1 MTSSE
6 NRPTDSKTPTD
17 SGVSRRSFL
26 TTAGLVAAGAAAA
39 SVWPAAMA
47 AAAPVQL
54 DSVPVDQPPVLYSR
68 QVRSGRSGEAF
79 LIAGSGFS
87 STASARAW
95 LVPNGPGTIPATPP
109 VAAVAATVSS
119 VTDDSIVLV
128 IPAASPTDVYAIYVS
143 SADGTAFSAPFLLNA
158 AQAWFLDA
166 QQASPG
172 DQLTV
177 YGDNLTLGTAAATV
191 ELVSGSAVV
200 ATSVVDSD
208 PYHLTVDVPAST
220 TIGTY
225 LVRVSNGH
233 GGTAGQDQTLSL
245 AVVAPAGAPTTTID
259 VVADHGAD
267 PTGVADSTAALQAAL
282 DAAAASSTGAQVTI
296 PAGTYSIAGKLSLGA
311 CLATVVIRGA
321 GRTVTTVRMSDSTV
335 FSPSMPR
342 SQATD
347 TYGVSAADDK
357 GMLYLAPS
365 SVPVTVAGI
374 TFDTNQRRLIGL
386 ELDGRHNVTLS
397 DVGVE
402 NVDYPQDVWLYVG
415 GYGLLGQNLRNLTV
429 SNCDFHCANGAFLI
443 AVTDVRIQD
452 SVFRLF
458 FPRAAGASNS
468 PQRQA
473 DDSGIK
479 VWGAKRLV
487 VRRNHFERGSTTYY
501 YARAVQTGALKVPAS
516 VFGTPDA
523 GGVED
528 IFCGQ
533 NTVVGAGEPATNC
546 GESMVGDQFNAV
558 QGGRRSLTTSA
569 ATATTI
575 ATTDV
580 TFALASNLDPRGA
593 TVVITAG
600 TGSGQL
606 RKVVSNTTS
615 TLTVD
620 TAWDVVPDTSSV
632 FVVTVLHQ
640 RQLYVGNTITASP
653 KYLGNYGPSALCIAA
668 GNDFDITGAVVANP
682 PSTDGA
688 GIAFFGMNTGYAQ
701 PALDLCLFTQI
712 NDNQVAGGHIS
723 YISILWAD
731 SGTPTG
737 PIPAAKLLYGNV
749 AARNTISNS
758 SFGVRVG
765 GSPASSPYTLGT
777 FGSRTLVVNNTI
789 TSTTTVNAQILA
801 RQDHS
806 VYQGPAGGLVD
817 SGTNTVTV

>member
-1 MTSSE
+1 MTNTS
-6 NRPTDSKTPTD
+6 TDSKPQTV
-17 SGVSRRSFL
+17 SAVSRRSFL

-39 SVWPAAMA
+39 SVWPATTAD
-47 AAAPVQL
+47 AAPVRL
-54 DSVPVDQPPVLYSR
+54 DTVPADQPPVLYSR

-79 LIAGSGFS
+79 LIAGAGFS
-87 STASARAW
+87 SAASARAW
-95 LVPNGPGTIPATPP
+95 PVPNGTVTIPATPP
-109 VAAVAATVSS
+109 VAAVTTTVPS
-119 VTDDSIVLV
+119 VTDDSIALV
-128 IPAASPTDVYAIYVS
+128 IPSASPTDVYAIYVS
-143 SADGTAFSAPFLLNA
+143 SADGSSYSAPFLLNA
-158 AQAWFLDA
+158 AQAWFLDV

-172 DQLTV
+172 DQVTV
-177 YGDNLTLGTAAATV
+177 YGDNLTLDNAAPTV
-191 ELVSGSAVV
+191 ELVAGSTAS
-200 ATSVVDSD
+200 SVSIVDTD
-208 PYHLTVDVPAST
+208 PYHVTFKIPVST
-220 TIGTY
+220 ATGTY
-225 LVRVSNGH
+225 AVSVSNGH
-233 GGTAGQDQTLSL
+233 GGTPGHDQSLSL
-245 AVVAPAGAPTTTID
+245 AVVTPAAPPATTID

-267 PTGVADSTAALQAAL
+267 PTGVADSTSAVQAAL
-282 DAAAASSTGAQVTI
+282 NAAAASSTGAQVTV
-296 PAGTYSIAGKLSLGA
+296 PAGTYTISGKLNLGA
-311 CLATVVIRGA
+311 CLGPVVVRGA
-321 GRTVTTVRMSDSTV
+321 GRTVTTIRMSDSSV

-342 SQATD
+342 SAATD

-365 SVPVTVAGI
+365 DLPVTVAGV
-374 TFDTNQRRLIGL
+374 TFDTNQRRLIGV
-386 ELDGRHNVTLS
+386 EIDGRHNVTLS

-415 GYGLLGQNLRNLTV
+415 CYGLIAQNSRNLTV

-452 SVFRLF
+452 STFRLF
-458 FPRAAGASNS
+458 FPRPAGASNS

-479 VWGAKRLV
+479 VWGAKRLT
-487 VRRNHFERGSTTYY
+487 VRRNNFQRGSTTYY

-528 IFCGQ
+528 VYCGQ

-546 GESMVGDQFNAV
+546 GESIVGDQFNAV
-558 QGGRRSLTTSA
+558 QGGRRALTTSA

-575 ATTDV
+575 ETTDV

-606 RKVVSNTTS
+606 RKVVRNTTS
-615 TLTVD
+615 ALTVD
-620 TAWDVVPDTSSV
+620 TAWDVVPDTTSV

-668 GNDFDITGAVVANP
+668 GNNFDITGAVVANP
-682 PSTDGA
+682 PGTDGA

-701 PALDLCLFTQI
+701 PLLDLCLYTQI

-723 YISILWAD
+723 YLSILWAD
-731 SGTPTG
+731 NGTPTG
-737 PIPAAKLLYGNV
+737 ALPAAQLLYGNV
-749 AARNTISNS
+749 AARNTISNA

-765 GSPASSPYTLGT
+765 GSPASSPYPLGT
-777 FGSRTLVVNNTI
+777 FGSRTLAVNNTI
-789 TSTTTVNAQILA
+789 TSTTTVNTQILA

-806 VYQGPAGGLVD
+806 VYQGPAGGLTD
-817 SGTNTVTV
+817 AGTNTVTV